1 MNLNVGLLTELM
13 TYWHY
18 GPSHYE
24 RLAVHYGTLKLRQ
37 RFFILG
43 LCNILNNI
51 LCDKSVRLILVRD
64 HFNISH

>member
-1 MNLNVGLLTELM
+1 MM
-13 TYWHY
+13 Y

-24 RLAVHYGTLKLRQ
+24 RLAVHYDTLILRKR

-43 LCNILNNI
+43 LCNFLNNI